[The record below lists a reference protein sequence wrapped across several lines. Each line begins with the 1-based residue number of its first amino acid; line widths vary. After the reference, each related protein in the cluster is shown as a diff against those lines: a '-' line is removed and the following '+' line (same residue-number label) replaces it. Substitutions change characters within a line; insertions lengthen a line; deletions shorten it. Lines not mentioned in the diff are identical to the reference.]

1 MIKEVTSNFRIVKRG
16 EDDSNLNY
24 FLSLSS
30 VERLAHVELLRARY
44 MDLMQLDESER
55 RLQRVYRVI
64 KRK

>member
-1 MIKEVTSNFRIVKRG
+1 MIKEVTSNFRMVKKG

-24 FLSLSS
+24 FLSLSP
-30 VERLAHVELLRARY
+30 VERFAHVELLRARY